1 MPADAQI
8 LVPLDGSD
16 TAARAL
22 PYAAAVARALGAPVM
37 LLAVWQPI
45 APHALRFH
53 GAPPAAD
60 LDRETAATAAAYLE
74 QTRSV
79 MEAAVP
85 VTTLVRRGDAADEI
99 VSAARAINAK
109 MIVMSTHGRSGIS
122 RWRLG
127 SVAGRVLRESET
139 PLLAI
144 GPTVASRELAPVEL
158 GRIMIALDGSAFGE
172 AALPIAQELAAAL
185 GAHVTLARSIA
196 SAFIQ
201 YPFAPIALTLPAV
214 DDQLAAEASVYLES
228 KAASFPGA
236 DLAVLHGSDAA
247 TQLCDAI
254 DERQIDLVV
263 MATHARATVGRAVLG
278 STADRLLQCNA
289 PVLLVRPG

>member
-1 MPADAQI
+1 MTGDPQL

-16 TAARAL
+16 ASARAL
-22 PYAAAVARALGAPVM
+22 PYAAVLARALAVQIT

-45 APHALRFH
+45 APHALRFR
-53 GAPPAAD
+53 GAPSAAD
-60 LDRETAATAAAYLE
+60 VERETEATAETYLGQARSLIDAAL
-74 QTRSV
+74 
-79 MEAAVP
+79 P
-85 VTTLVRRGDAADEI
+85 VTTLVRRGDPAGEI
-99 VSAARAINAK
+99 VDAARTAKAK

-144 GPTVASRELAPVEL
+144 GPAVAANASSAADIRRMMV
-158 GRIMIALDGSAFGE
+158 ALDGSKFGE
-172 AALPIAQELAAAL
+172 AALPIAGELASAL
-185 GAHVTLARSIA
+185 GAHVTLARSVA

-214 DDQLAAEASVYLES
+214 DDELEAEARAYLET
-228 KAASFPGA
+228 KTAACSGA

-254 DERQIDLVV
+254 DARRIDLVV
-263 MATHARATVGRAVLG
+263 MATHARVAVGRAVLG
-278 STADRLLQCNA
+278 STADRLLQCGA

>member
-1 MPADAQI
+1 
-8 LVPLDGSD
+8 
-16 TAARAL
+16 
-22 PYAAAVARALGAPVM
+22 
-37 LLAVWQPI
+37 
-45 APHALRFH
+45 
-53 GAPPAAD
+53 
-60 LDRETAATAAAYLE
+60 
-74 QTRSV
+74 
-79 MEAAVP
+79 
-85 VTTLVRRGDAADEI
+85 
-99 VSAARAINAK
+99 

-214 DDQLAAEASVYLES
+214 DDQLAAEASAYLES
-228 KAASFPGA
+228 KAASFAARGSRRPARQRRGHAALRCHRRASDRSRGDGDARARRRWPRRARQHRRPAPSVRCSGAPGA
-236 DLAVLHGSDAA
+236 SRLAASWPHDSILANGCLAARLSDDAA
-247 TQLCDAI
+247 TGG
-254 DERQIDLVV
+254 RG
-263 MATHARATVGRAVLG
+263 ARAWRRAEYAFSDAL
-278 STADRLLQCNA
+278 ALR
-289 PVLLVRPG
+289 